1 MSGSFSRA
9 RRIEWKEAVCGRF
22 LMMVY
27 NRSSL
32 VLSRLL
38 LLALL
43 FVFAA
48 AAAHAQLPASAN
60 APKVGEKAPDFTLP
74 AAQGNSVKL
83 SELYSAEKGQWALL
97 VFYRGY
103 W

>member
-1 MSGSFSRA
+1 MSGSFSRGL
-9 RRIEWKEAVCGRF
+9 RIEQSEVDCGRF

-38 LLALL
+38 LVALL
-43 FVFAA
+43 LVFAA
-48 AAAHAQLPASAN
+48 AAVYAQLPASAN
-60 APKVGEKAPDFTLP
+60 APKVGAKAPEFTLP
-74 AAQGNSVKL
+74 DAQGNSVKL